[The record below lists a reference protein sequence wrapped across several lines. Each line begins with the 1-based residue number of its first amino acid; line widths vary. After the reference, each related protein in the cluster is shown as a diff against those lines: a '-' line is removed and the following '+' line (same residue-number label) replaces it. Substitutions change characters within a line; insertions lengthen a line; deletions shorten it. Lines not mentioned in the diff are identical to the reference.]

1 MRRKIF
7 SNLKTAVDKLSR
19 KENLRK
25 FNGVISITA
34 MIILCLVMIGAV
46 VNLATPQKIVHAET
60 NAIVETESVDVKESS
75 EISIIPKS
83 TNAPSLA
90 TKSQIEMGPLIGPG
104 LLIKNETDSEKVE
117 ENVIREPQPD
127 DGMEPYETEV
137 YVTYKGGINIRSI
150 PSTDG
155 EILGEYKYKDKIVVI
170 KKGDGWLETE
180 DGSFVWEKSTSIDV
194 PPTME
199 YVGKFKI
206 TAYCSC
212 RKCTGSNSVHKKT
225 FTGTSPVAGRTLSV
239 DPRIIPLGS
248 RVSINGHDYIAEDTG
263 SAINGYVVDMYFN
276 SHQEAL
282 NFGVQYMDIYIYR

>member
-19 KENLRK
+19 KENLTK

-34 MIILCLVMIGAV
+34 MIMLCLVMIGVV
-46 VNLATPQKIVHAET
+46 VNLATPQKIAHAET
-60 NAIVETESVDVKESS
+60 NAIAETESIVTEESS
-75 EISIIPKS
+75 ESIIVPES
-83 TNAPSLA
+83 INTITIA
-90 TKSQIEMGPLIGPG
+90 TPSQIEMGPLIGPG
-104 LLIKNETDSEKVE
+104 LLIKDKVESEKIE
-117 ENVIREPQPD
+117 ENVIKEPQPD
-127 DGMEPYETEV
+127 DGMEPYEAEV
-137 YVTYKGGINIRSI
+137 YVTYRGGINIRST

-180 DGSFVWEKSTSIDV
+180 DGSFVWEKSTSIDI
-194 PPTME
+194 PPAME

-239 DPRIIPLGS
+239 DPKIIPLGS